1 MVGPEDFEAKPGSSM
16 VKKKNCDDNPNGHDK
31 KRKRTGYTFRLLL
44 SFQQWTFIDLVQ
56 WFICDICQIF

>member
-44 SFQQWTFIDLVQ
+44 SFQQ
-56 WFICDICQIF
+56 